1 MQSEWV
7 IRSKWKRNIEIMID
21 EDNQLVCLVIQKRFD
36 KRQSE
41 RKERKNKKTDIKIHT
56 KKARERT
63 NEMSELIS

>member
-36 KRQSE
+36 KRQSDREE
-41 RKERKNKKTDIKIHT
+41 RKKKKNQEKETHGE
-56 KKARERT
+56 RER
-63 NEMSELIS
+63 NE